1 MIVSFDDDGTE
12 NIFNGVDSRAARRA
26 CPSQLWRIAVRKLTV
41 LDAAAKLTDLRVPG
55 GNHLEALKGDR
66 KGQHAIRIN
75 KQYRV
80 CFTWT
85 DKGPAGVEI
94 TDYH

>member
-1 MIVSFDDDGTE
+1 MDGTL
-12 NIFNGVDSRAARRA
+12 DD
-26 CPSQLWRIAVRKLTV
+26 AVSSVHHRGRSAFTMVVITQRKLTV

-55 GNHLEALKGDR
+55 GNHLEALIADP

-85 DKGPAGVEI
+85 DKGPGDVEI